1 MAKTGNRMNPPT
13 FPDLSVERDEVNRV
27 IDAAMKKSIL
37 YIHAPAGFGKTIA
50 MSMWLLRRMLPAAW
64 IPLTIYDDDSAVFCR
79 YLLSA
84 LTELDSG
91 ATEAAKAAIKD
102 PGFAD
107 APFEFFF
114 RAVSSISGGL
124 NSGIIILDDFH
135 LIENASI
142 LSVLPMMIK
151 KLSQI
156 HKLVILSR
164 LNPPASFSDL
174 TLKNQIGELSEN
186 DLRFTKEQIAEL
198 YKRYGIALSK
208 SEAARIEEKTGGWAL
223 GLGAELLSKKAGGTE
238 SFLSHASEE
247 RYINDYLKREIW
259 DKWDNDTQVF
269 MLRTSILEDL
279 PPELC
284 DKLCGCDS
292 DKVLTRLM
300 NDSGLVVRLPD
311 NSFRYHHILRDFL
324 RQMAKE
330 QGLDLSEYYI
340 AAAEYIFAKG
350 QFNAAL
356 DYFVKSGNHDAILRF
371 LSSIVDY
378 GATAGGVEEYTNS
391 LTNFLID
398 RIPVDI
404 LENTATM
411 LAPCVWSSLM
421 NGDMERFQ
429 YWLAK
434 LQVYFDDDTKSID
447 PRILAAIT
455 LFQFPNPFNS
465 LRGVLDYASERLDPT
480 AFENIPSPSVTYN
493 FPFFHRGHR
502 DYSDLVKEWEEL
514 VPKYV
519 AAFHKVT
526 NNAISY
532 IMNGVLSGLF
542 YEQNKLSQAKEKAIE
557 VINQLNENSHPEL
570 WFSILMHLATIA
582 FAEADEES
590 AWRAVHEARSVI
602 EQRGLYLL
610 KNLNAVVTKF
620 RLNKGETEAAQEWLS
635 RYAVGESSNVKFY
648 QLYQAFTTIRAR
660 IALGDFTA
668 ALILMANTEKLAVD
682 FKRPLDLMEIH
693 TLRAIVLWKQKQRIE
708 AVDSMEKAVFLAQPY
723 GFIRVIANEGAVVI
737 PILQKLN
744 NRLSGSPETSDIA
757 VFVRSILL
765 VASETA
771 LIYPGLT
778 SSLEE
783 KPVKLSKQQMRLL
796 QYLAAGKNNRQIC
809 EETGLKLNTVKAH
822 LFKLYEKLEVNSAT
836 EAVLKSYRIGIL
848 EKC

>member
-1 MAKTGNRMNPPT
+1 MAKTGSRLNPPT
-13 FPDLSVERDEVNRV
+13 FPDLSVERDEVNRA
-27 IDAAMKKSIL
+27 IDAALKKSIL

-50 MSMWLLRRMLPAAW
+50 MSMWLSRRRLPAAW

-91 ATEAAKAAIKD
+91 ATDVVKAALND
-102 PGFAD
+102 SGFAE

-114 RAVSSISGGL
+114 RAVSSISGEQ

-135 LIENASI
+135 LIENTSI

-156 HKLVILSR
+156 HKLAILSR

-186 DLRFTKEQIAEL
+186 DLRFTKQQIAQL
-198 YKRYGIALSK
+198 YKRYGIALSQ

-223 GLGAELLSKKAGGTE
+223 GLGAELLSKKAGGAE

-259 DKWDNDTQVF
+259 DKWDNDTQEF

-292 DKVLTRLM
+292 NKVLTKLM

-330 QGLDLSEYYI
+330 QGLDLSGHYI
-340 AAAEYIFAKG
+340 TAAEYIFAKG

-356 DYFVKSGNHDAILRF
+356 DYFVKSGDHDAILRF
-371 LSSIVDY
+371 LSIIVDY
-378 GATAGGVEEYTNS
+378 GATVGGVEEYTNS
-391 LTNFLID
+391 LTNFLVD
-398 RIPVDI
+398 KIPADI
-404 LENTATM
+404 IENSATM
-411 LAPCVWSSLM
+411 LAPCVWASLM

-434 LQVYFDDDTKSID
+434 LQVYFEDDTKSID
-447 PRILAAIT
+447 PKILAAIT
-455 LFQFPNPFNS
+455 LFQFPNPLNT

-480 AFENIPSPSVTYN
+480 VFMNIPSPSVTYN

-502 DYSDLVKEWEEL
+502 DYSDLTGQWEEL

-519 AAFHKVT
+519 AAFNMIT
-526 NNAISY
+526 NNAISL
-532 IMNGVLSGLF
+532 IMDGVMSGLF
-542 YEQNKLSQAKEKAIE
+542 YEQNKLAQAREKAIE
-557 VINQLNENSHPEL
+557 AINRLDENSHPEL
-570 WFSILMHLATIA
+570 WFSIRMHLAAVA
-582 FAEADEES
+582 FAEADEEG
-590 AWRAVHEARSVI
+590 AWRAVNEARTVI
-602 EQRGLYLL
+602 EHRGLYLL
-610 KNLNAVVTKF
+610 KNLNAVVTKY
-620 RLNKGETEAAQEWLS
+620 RLNKGETEAAREWLS

-648 QLYQAFTTIRAR
+648 QIYQAFATIRAR
-660 IALGDFTA
+660 CALGDFTA
-668 ALILMANTEKLAVD
+668 ALILLANTEKLAAD
-682 FKRPLDLMEIH
+682 FKRPLDQMEIH
-693 TLRAIVLWKQKQRIE
+693 VLRSIVLWKQKQRIK
-708 AVDSMEKAVFLAQPY
+708 AVDSMEKAVLLAQPY
-723 GFIRVIANEGAVVI
+723 GFIRIIANEGAVVI

-744 NRLSGSPETSDIA
+744 NRLSGNPETSDTAI
-757 VFVRSILL
+757 FVRSILL
-765 VASETA
+765 VANETA
-771 LIYPGLT
+771 QYYPGLT

-822 LFKLYEKLEVNSAT
+822 LHILYEKLEVNNST
-836 EAVLKSYRIGIL
+836 DAVLKSFRIGIL
-848 EKC
+848 GL